1 MKSSFDLTKSE
12 NVEFRGSLPE
22 GRRRSRPQDPTQESA
37 GLLQERRRA
46 AVHAEGLFKAGG
58 DLCWTVCVDA
68 DVLDL

>member
-46 AVHAEGLFKAGG
+46 AVHAEGQQPGLPEVSRALKISN
-58 DLCWTVCVDA
+58 LSS
-68 DVLDL
+68 L